1 MKLATF
7 VIVAI
12 TGLARIGDT
21 QATPEKAGA
30 APGTTPAEQSVAR
43 KIDLAHSTLTVR
55 VYKSGLFSAF
65 AHDHEIKAPI
75 IHGQFTETRG
85 PVEFLV
91 DARQMKV
98 MDPEA
103 SAKDRAEIQET
114 MLGPKVLDSQK
125 SPEIT
130 FRSSSVENSGT
141 EQWAVVGDLTIR
153 GQTKSVRV
161 DVQRKN
167 GRYLGSAKLK
177 QTDFGITPISI
188 AGGAVKVK
196 DEIKVEFD
204 IAGE

>member
-7 VIVAI
+7 VIAAI
-12 TGLARIGDT
+12 TGLAMIGYMQVT
-21 QATPEKAGA
+21 QETASAATEKTSAG
-30 APGTTPAEQSVAR
+30 PSVAR
-43 KIDLAHSTLTVR
+43 KIDVAHSTLTVR
-55 VYKSGLFSAF
+55 VYKTGLFSAF

-75 IHGQFTETRG
+75 TSGQFTEEHG
-85 PVEFLV
+85 PVEFTV

-98 MDPEA
+98 LDPEV

-161 DVQRKN
+161 GVQRKN
-167 GRYLGSAKLK
+167 GRYLGTGKLK

-188 AGGAVKVK
+188 AGGAIKVK